1 MNATSNGIQAR
12 QHETANVAKL
22 TAADRLYR
30 EIKRL
35 KLLQL
40 LLAVILPLLCT
51 CLQLFNQGGNSLLDI
66 LAILSFVLSLPCKS
80 TIDGKNTLA
89 ADIKQDFDVSVYQ
102 MPWNEDLFGERRDLT
117 KEIAENSG
125 GVENSPY
132 LRDED
137 WYNKKADAMPILDG
151 IFACQ
156 RENYAWD
163 SAMRK
168 RYRNLCALGIGALI
182 LAVVAVEIYKN
193 ETAAALVSGIVFILS
208 ALNWLLNIVH
218 SLNEDLKRL
227 DKMKA
232 SFQSTDTRTMKDLQK
247 IQKAIYEHRKRAVVP
262 PQFIYKMFK
271 DSDEKTAKHMMKMG
285 SGGDEK

>member
-1 MNATSNGIQAR
+1 N
-12 QHETANVAKL
+12 
-22 TAADRLYR
+22 
-30 EIKRL
+30 
-35 KLLQL
+35 L
-40 LLAVILPLLCT
+40 LLLSIP
-51 CLQLFNQGGNSLLDI
+51 N
-66 LAILSFVLSLPCKS
+66 ILSILSIMLSVLCKPA
-80 TIDGKNTLA
+80 IDEKNTLS
-89 ADIKQDFDVSVYQ
+89 ADIKQDFDVSVYE

-117 KEIAENSG
+117 GEIAEKSA

-132 LRDED
+132 LREKD
-137 WYNKKADAMPILDG
+137 WYEKEADAMPILDG

-156 RENYAWD
+156 RENCSWD
-163 SAMRK
+163 SAMRR
-168 RYRNLCALGIGALI
+168 RYRNLCAAGIGALI
-182 LAVVAVEIYKN
+182 VTVVAVEIYKN
-193 ETAAALVSGIVFILS
+193 ESAAALLAGFVFVSS
-208 ALNWLLNIVH
+208 APTWLLNIVD